1 MRMTAASSLALLAS
15 PVAVHAGPI
24 DPADAASVAPAA
36 ATPALIWRD
45 VTALGVTCLVH
56 TARGVDSGALTKS
69 LCDAVRAGA
78 ARGAP
83 VPVSVARLGGEA
95 LAPGVVT
102 LLVHATVTTVR
113 GAPVTALTIRPFRND
128 GGGDGDGDGDGGG
141 AAQLFAAAP
150 RAVAT
155 DDPAALDAAVRAILA
170 ETLPWQAG
178 SRDTRAPI
186 PAQ

>member
-45 VTALGVTCLVH
+45 VTALGITCLVH

-113 GAPVTALTIRPFRND
+113 GAPVTALTIRPFRNE
-128 GGGDGDGDGDGGG
+128 GEG
-141 AAQLFAAAP
+141 AAQLFTAAP

>member
-15 PVAVHAGPI
+15 PVAAHAGPI

-45 VTALGVTCLVH
+45 VTALGITCLVH
-56 TARGVDSGALTKS
+56 TARGVDSGALTKL
-69 LCDAVRAGA
+69 LCDAVRTGA

-102 LLVHATVTTVR
+102 LLVHATVTAVR

-128 GGGDGDGDGDGGG
+128 GGGT
-141 AAQLFAAAP
+141 AQLFTAAP

-155 DDPAALDAAVRAILA
+155 DDPAALDVAVRAILA

>member
-15 PVAVHAGPI
+15 PVAAQGGPV
-24 DPADAASVAPAA
+24 DAAPAASVSTLAPM
-36 ATPALIWRD
+36 WRD
-45 VTALGVTCLVH
+45 VTALHVTCQVH
-56 TARGVDSGALTKS
+56 TARGVDSGALTTS
-69 LCDAVRAGA
+69 LCDTVRIAA

-102 LLVHATVTTVR
+102 LLVHATVAPVR
-113 GAPVTALTIRPFRND
+113 GAPVMALSIRPFRND
-128 GGGDGDGDGDGGG
+128 GGE
-141 AAQLFAAAP
+141 AAQLFAAPP
-150 RAVAT
+150 RAVAA
-155 DDPAALDAAVRAILA
+155 DDPAALAAAVRTILA

-178 SRDTRAPI
+178 QRRTGAPI

>member
-128 GGGDGDGDGDGGG
+128 GGGDGGG
-141 AAQLFAAAP
+141 ATQLFTAAP

>member
-69 LCDAVRAGA
+69 LCDAVRARA

-128 GGGDGDGDGDGGG
+128 GGGDGT
-141 AAQLFAAAP
+141 AQLFTAAP